1 MDKSNNDNLNF
12 DDLKGLWQSN
22 LDSKAMSDPSFDN
35 HKILTIMQEKT
46 SSAVKKIRRNM
57 MIDVLITIPLIVGGY
72 FLFESRGI
80 HLPIIFWFG
89 LILFSI
95 SYHVY
100 LYWKL
105 QKQAVSIGN
114 VSETIKAQHD
124 NLEGFI
130 KMYDIAA
137 VVGGI
142 VFCLASVKFFYA
154 NYNKDVL
161 IVVISMLFSLAS
173 GFGIYAFV
181 HWYFQKIYGQY
192 YSIIDESKKV
202 LERE

>member
-22 LDSKAMSDPSFDN
+22 LDRKAMNDSSFDN

-46 SSAVKKIRRNM
+46 SSAVKKIRHNM
-57 MIDVLITIPLIVGGY
+57 IIDVLITIPFAVGGY
-72 FLFESRGI
+72 FLFESRSI

-95 SYHVY
+95 SYHLY

-105 QKQAVSIGN
+105 QKQVVSIEN
-114 VSETIKAQHD
+114 VNETIKTQHA
-124 NLEGFI
+124 NLIGFI

-142 VFCLASVKFFYA
+142 VFCLTSVKFFYI
-154 NYNKDVL
+154 NCNKDILTLTIL
-161 IVVISMLFSLAS
+161 IFFSLAS

-181 HWYFQKIYGQY
+181 HWYVKKIYGQY
-192 YSIIDESKKV
+192 YSILDESKKI